1 MAEKMGTTHVD
12 TGTGR
17 VAEFESEVARLQAEG
32 GQRRARAALGRLLGV
47 ALMLV
52 GVILAI
58 AGWIS
63 SNGTNNSLN
72 QNTDLTMAVAGLAVT
87 VVGAI
92 IWLRHSLSRY
102 GRYWLARYIYEQ
114 RQQTDR
120 IVEAIGGGP
129 GHSRG
134 GPPDDS
140 GTPDVAAPR
149 DRPTVESR

>member
-1 MAEKMGTTHVD
+1 MAEKVGTTHED
-12 TGTGR
+12 TGAGR
-17 VAEFESEVARLQAEG
+17 VAEFESEVTRLKLKGTNAEPE
-32 GQRRARAALGRLLGV
+32 RRLVLLGAV
-47 ALMLV
+47 LMLV
-52 GVILAI
+52 GVVLAI

-87 VVGAI
+87 VVGGI

-120 IVEAIGGGP
+120 IVEAVGRGA
-129 GHSRG
+129 GHSLV

-140 GTPDVAAPR
+140 GTPDVATPLER
-149 DRPTVESR
+149 STVESR

>member
-1 MAEKMGTTHVD
+1 MAEKVGTTNED

-17 VAEFESEVARLQAEG
+17 VAEFESEVTRLKLKGANAEPE
-32 GQRRARAALGRLLGV
+32 RRLVLLGAV
-47 ALMLV
+47 LMLV

-58 AGWIS
+58 AGWIA

-87 VVGAI
+87 VVGAV

-120 IVEAIGGGP
+120 MVEAVVRGP
-129 GHSRG
+129 DHSLIRPPDDP
-134 GPPDDS
+134 GPPDV
-140 GTPDVAAPR
+140 GAPR
-149 DRPTVESR
+149 ERPTVESR